1 MPTGKIQPEF
11 VERIKGIGE
20 WTKKNGASVYGT
32 RGGPVTPRPW
42 GVTTQSRDKIYVH
55 VLDWPDELLA
65 LPDLGNVRNARLL
78 ANGQPVTVSRMAG
91 GVVLALPK
99 AGRDP
104 IDTVVVM
111 EKGFKGT

>member
-78 ANGQPVTVSRMAG
+78 ANGQPVRVSGWPAAWCWPGRKPGAIRR
-91 GVVLALPK
+91 LASS
-99 AGRDP
+99 
-104 IDTVVVM
+104 I
-111 EKGFKGT
+111 